1 MAILNDVKQ
10 ALGIFYSETNK
21 DTEISN
27 IIAGAK
33 AFLLKGGWPSADL
46 AVNAETPEA
55 KHAII
60 IYAKMA
66 INTDPSEMKLNPML
80 VAMIAQARVK
90 PEDDNTDPEP
100 EPVPTPDPEP
110 EPEPTPDPEPDPAPD
125 GQDDGD
131 PDNEGDGE

>member
-33 AFLLKGGWPSADL
+33 AFLLKAGYPSDDL
-46 AVNAETPEA
+46 AANAETPEA
-55 KHAII
+55 KQAII

-66 INTDPSEMKLNPML
+66 INTDPTEMKINPML
-80 VAMIAQARVK
+80 IAMIAQARVK
-90 PEDDNTDPEP
+90 PTDDNTDPEP
-100 EPVPTPDPEP
+100 EPVPTPTPTPTPEP
-110 EPEPTPDPEPDPAPD
+110 EPAPEPEI
-125 GQDDGD
+125 D
-131 PDNEGDGE
+131 PDAEGDGE